1 MAGYLL
7 TSATQATC
15 PHGAPVSFVPSQSSV
30 MADRAPVLLASDQAT
45 IAGCPFVVG
54 TVASPCLTVQWLAPA
69 TRVMVTQTPV
79 LLSTS
84 IGLCLNPAAA
94 PQGPAQL
101 SSFQQRV
108 QGT

>member
-1 MAGYLL
+1 MPGYLL

-15 PHGAPVSFVPSQSSV
+15 PHGAPVSFVPTQTRAL
-30 MADRAPVLLASDQAT
+30 ADNAPVLLVSDQAT

-54 TVASPCLTVQWLAPA
+54 TVASPCLTVRWLAPA
-69 TRVMVTQTPV
+69 TRVTVAQVPV

-101 SSFQQRV
+101 SSYQQRV

>member
-15 PHGAPVSFVPSQSSV
+15 PHGGQVSFVPTQTRVQAGGS
-30 MADRAPVLLASDQAT
+30 PVLLVSDQAT

-54 TVASPCLTVQWLAPA
+54 TVASPCLTIQWMLPA
-69 TRVMVTQTPV
+69 TRVSVNQTPV

-84 IGLCLNPAAA
+84 VGLCLNPAAA

-101 SSFQQRV
+101 SSYQQRV

>member
-1 MAGYLL
+1 
-7 TSATQATC
+7 
-15 PHGAPVSFVPSQSSV
+15 
-30 MADRAPVLLASDQAT
+30 
-45 IAGCPFVVG
+45 
-54 TVASPCLTVQWLAPA
+54 
-69 TRVMVTQTPV
+69 MVTQTPV

-101 SSFQQRV
+101 SSYQQRV